1 MVKATLLPTAVTP
14 EDSSSEADSKV
25 MHRLR
30 SLHLVRNPVVL
41 LELRQDAEDL
51 RARLQGDL
59 TSKESQ
65 KASTDDKL
73 VKMALGREIP
83 EIEVQIKAITKG
95 LASIE
100 TRTDEIATPTK
111 AKPVK

>member
-1 MVKATLLPTAVTP
+1 MLKTTSPPAAQAP
-14 EDSSSEADSKV
+14 EVSSSEADSKV

-59 TSKESQ
+59 ASKESQ
-65 KASTDDKL
+65 KASTDDLL
-73 VKMALGREIP
+73 VRMALDREIP
-83 EIEVQIKAITKG
+83 EIEAQIKSIKDG
-95 LASIE
+95 LAAIVN
-100 TRTDEIATPTK
+100 RTKAIATPKK
-111 AKPVK
+111 AEAAK